1 MPPEGEKSF
10 VFSLLGNSHR
20 RGRANIY
27 TTVVPTCR
35 ADTHSGGD
43 ASVGREEKVF

>member
-1 MPPEGEKSF
+1 MPPEGKKSF
-10 VFSLLGNSHR
+10 VFSLLGNNHR

-27 TTVVPTCR
+27 TTVVPTYR